1 MSRTSAPLAF
11 TAVALLAIS
20 VVGALVADADGI
32 ASFGHAIGP
41 SGSKL
46 SVPLPVL
53 LVEVG
58 GALGVAYARG
68 RGARLAFAIPALAAA
83 TLSLVAFAADG
94 DLGAAGLTSAEVG
107 YQVLVAVATLAL
119 VVLIGARLRETRR
132 AVTAA
137 A

>member
-1 MSRTSAPLAF
+1 LHQARLVREHDRLH
-11 TAVALLAIS
+11 AVAQ
-20 VVGALVADADGI
+20 
-32 ASFGHAIGP
+32 P
-41 SGSKL
+41 
-46 SVPLPVL
+46 
-53 LVEVG
+53 E
-58 GALGVAYARG
+58 LGEHDHEAAG
-68 RGARLAFAIPALAAA
+68 RRSARLAFAIPALAAA

-119 VVLIGARLRETRR
+119 VVLIAARLRETRR